1 LTPVQNDSNQ
11 YGQRKLQ
18 FDQIADPRIFQEM
31 TSQDVAKLKA
41 SMSAAEQAELT
52 RKIRLARQMGIIR

>member
-1 LTPVQNDSNQ
+1 
-11 YGQRKLQ
+11 LQ

-31 TSQDVAKLKA
+31 TAQDVAKLKA

-52 RKIRLARQMGIIR
+52 RKIRLARQLGIVK